1 MDNMRY
7 YTDMSRVV
15 TIKSEKRGRL
25 PVKIRLGK
33 KNKQIVQLFPV
44 PVLCLHS
51 CRASKWGLDL
61 RAQVLV
67 ARRLPGGSYLR
78 LLPRGPQYLEKNGNC
93 RYMFMYPHQL
103 IGFTCKFVGST
114 RFVSGIKGPLS
125 RTNKGLEPF

>member
-1 MDNMRY
+1 MRY

-51 CRASKWGLDL
+51 CLASKWGLDL

-67 ARRLPGGSYLR
+67 ARRLPGGHIYDFSR
-78 LLPRGPQYLEKNGNC
+78 EDHNIWKRME
-93 RYMFMYPHQL
+93 
-103 IGFTCKFVGST
+103 IVDTCS
-114 RFVSGIKGPLS
+114 SIHIS
-125 RTNKGLEPF
+125 